1 MKLGFV
7 TSNEGKLIEL
17 QKKML
22 VFGNE
27 VLQLRIDYPEIQTPT
42 IDEVSKFGLRWILSQ
57 MKVTSNNNSE
67 FNNIIDHN
75 LDLLLIEDS
84 GLFVHGLNNFPGVYS
99 KFVFQT
105 IGYSGILNLLYNNSD
120 RSAHFESCFAMVDLK
135 QLIVPTIEH
144 TVEENGMNGESKIE
158 PIILFKG
165 IVEGTITEEP
175 RGDMG
180 FGYDPIFQPT
190 SSTSN
195 KTFAEMDVDEKN
207 NHSHRGK
214 AMNKLIEFFKVNQ

>member
-1 MKLGFV
+1 MKLGFI

-27 VLQLRIDYPEIQTPT
+27 VSQLRIDYPEIQTKT
-42 IDEVSKFGLRWILSQ
+42 IDDVSRFGLRWILSQ
-57 MKVTSNNNSE
+57 IKSETSNNSV
-67 FNNIIDHN
+67 FIGIIDQD
-75 LDLLLIEDS
+75 LDLLLVEDS

-105 IGYSGILNLLYNNSD
+105 IGYSGILNLLSNNSD

-144 TVEENGMNGESKIE
+144 AVEEEGMNEYSKPE
-158 PIILFKG
+158 PIIIFKG
-165 IVEGTITEEP
+165 VVEGTIVEEP

-180 FGYDPIFQPT
+180 FGYDPIFKPN
-190 SSTSN
+190 SSESN

-214 AMNKLIEFFKVNQ
+214 AMNKLIEFFKANQ